1 MAAIKLASLI
11 PEAMERLE
19 AINVDSLHDYLIKG
33 KENHWYC
40 KNYDI
45 WAGYVTISCIFTSA
59 EICEMYKKY
68 NCDDSHITA
77 LGKAV
82 LKKKGWI

>member
-1 MAAIKLASLI
+1 MASIKLNSLI
-11 PEAMERLE
+11 PEALERLE
-19 AINVDSLHDYLIKG
+19 TIDANSLHDYLIKG
-33 KENHWYC
+33 RENHLYT

-45 WAGYVTISCIFTSA
+45 WAGYVIVSCLFTSA

-68 NCDDSHITA
+68 NCNDTHVTA

-82 LKKKGWI
+82 AKKKGWI